1 MGVYDSDEEWECFL
15 CEGRSYCK
23 VCQGTGNIGKN
34 SVLRKL
40 INSIVDKRVGQ
51 IMNRREAKLEKS
63 EIQ

>member
-51 IMNRREAKLEKS
+51 IMNRR
-63 EIQ
+63 

>member
-40 INSIVDKRVGQ
+40 INSIVDKRV
-51 IMNRREAKLEKS
+51 KLRSDLIKKACETS
-63 EIQ
+63 AS